1 MGLPV
6 RHVTAIG
13 GAVDVL
19 PYEGRVPVGA
29 GAKLRRLEETE
40 GNLRLRARLPV
51 HQRVAND
58 ELILLGQ
65 DRGRI
70 PGNPAL
76 PLPALV
82 SSALTDL
89 SVLGLGV
96 FDEVCRDAPGE
107 PGTFQRGSML
117 LRRCFYHTLAGLAYT
132 THPAH
137 TS

>member
-1 MGLPV
+1 MIGRVGLPV

-29 GAKLRRLEETE
+29 GAKLRRLEEA
-40 GNLRLRARLPV
+40 GGSLRLRARLLV

-58 ELILLGQ
+58 ERISLGQ
-65 DRGRI
+65 KLGRI

-76 PLPALV
+76 LLPALV
-82 SSALTDL
+82 SSALTNL
-89 SVLGLGV
+89 SGLGV
-96 FDEVCRDAPGE
+96 EMFDWVCRDALGG

-117 LRRCFYHTLAGLAYT
+117 STRCFYHTLAGCA
-132 THPAH
+132 
-137 TS
+137 

>member
-29 GAKLRRLEETE
+29 GAKLRRLEEA
-40 GNLRLRARLPV
+40 GGSLRLRARLLV

-58 ELILLGQ
+58 ERISLGQ
-65 DRGRI
+65 KLGRI

-76 PLPALV
+76 LLPALV
-82 SSALTDL
+82 SSALTNL
-89 SVLGLGV
+89 SGLGV
-96 FDEVCRDAPGE
+96 EMFDWVCRDARGG

-117 LRRCFYHTLAGLAYT
+117 STRCFYHTLAGCA
-132 THPAH
+132 
-137 TS
+137 